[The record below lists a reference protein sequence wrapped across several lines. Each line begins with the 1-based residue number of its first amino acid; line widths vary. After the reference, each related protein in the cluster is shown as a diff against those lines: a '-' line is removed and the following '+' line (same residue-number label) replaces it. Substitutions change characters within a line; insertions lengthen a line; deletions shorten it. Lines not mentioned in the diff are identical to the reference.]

1 MEKLVDN
8 KDIILYNSYALVEV
22 ILLKWNLSWLL
33 KQKNGDFT
41 FSEDLVFP
49 HETFRNVHSL
59 LDLQDIH
66 VEGTGH
72 YEAGDQKVYVQLK
85 ITGTM
90 ILSCALSLEEVPY
103 PFETES
109 TEIFSFVKVKPDED
123 IHEAKRDTVDLTPIV
138 FQNIVM
144 EVPARVVKEG
154 ATVKT
159 EGNGWKV
166 LNGEEQVDAFDIDP
180 RLAKLKDYFKESN

>member
-1 MEKLVDN
+1 M
-8 KDIILYNSYALVEV
+8 
-22 ILLKWNLSWLL
+22 KWNLSWLM

-49 HETFRNVHSL
+49 HEAFRNVHSL
-59 LDLQDIH
+59 LDLKDIH
-66 VEGTGH
+66 VEGSGH
-72 YEAGDQKVYVQLK
+72 FELSEQKVYIQLK
-85 ITGTM
+85 VRGTM
-90 ILSCALSLEEVPY
+90 ILACAVSLEEVPY

-109 TEIFSFVKVKPDED
+109 TEIFSFVKVKPEED
-123 IHEAKRDTVDLTPIV
+123 FHETKKDTVDITPIV

-144 EVPARVVKEG
+144 EVPTRVVKEG
-154 ATVKT
+154 AKLKT

-166 LNGEEQVDAFDIDP
+166 INGREEDKFDIDP